1 MTLESKVREL
11 EKAVEHLEAQV
22 RRSLKVARKTN
33 ERCAALLANQKHYLR
48 HRAPGVLK
56 RQKLMMANA
65 EKLADRIQSI
75 PGIKHITTKNIAKG
89 SKNPRHLLLVSGNEA
104 RKLRALARLD
114 LRTILNRVSNLGKKR
129 RDILGYTYGKR
140 KPAH

>member
-1 MTLESKVREL
+1 MTLESKVRKL
-11 EKAVEHLEAQV
+11 EKTVEHLEDQV

-65 EKLADRIQSI
+65 EKLAARIQNI
-75 PGIKHITTKNIAKG
+75 PGIKHITTKKRVRG
-89 SKNPRHLLLVSGNEA
+89 SKDSRHLLLVSGNEA

-129 RDILGYTYGKR
+129 RDILGYAYGKR